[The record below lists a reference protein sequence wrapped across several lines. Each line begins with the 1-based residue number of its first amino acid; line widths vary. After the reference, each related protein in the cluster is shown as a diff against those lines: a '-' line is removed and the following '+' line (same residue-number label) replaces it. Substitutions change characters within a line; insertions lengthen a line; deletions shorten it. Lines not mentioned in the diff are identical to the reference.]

1 MITIIIRDN
10 FIVLHT
16 ASCKNMIITTKGHYL
31 MRIKTTFFC
40 ALLCSFSSY
49 AAEPTETS
57 KQTITNN
64 DKDIEKIEIY
74 SVHRRLTSSG
84 ALKDN
89 IAKTELLTDEF
100 ISNTQSAS
108 LADAI
113 QNAIGIRVSN
123 ECSMCGAKRIMI
135 NGMKGEHTNV
145 LIDGIPMHTMI
156 SGFYG
161 MDSVAATGIGS
172 IEIARGAGASL
183 TAPEAIGGTVNMVT
197 KDATENEVQI
207 DLSAGEVGYRKASIM
222 AMGVSEDNNS
232 HVTLVGQ
239 YDNRDQFD
247 GDNNGVSENPT
258 LTNSS
263 MTIYF
268 SHDFSYTDNL
278 RIRYNQSNSEV
289 FGGPVLGDTVH
300 SIADALSSVVYGE
313 ADNLFVDNDVRNT
326 YVGNPWETA
335 EWVKTDREELSA
347 SWLHEINGDFNITT
361 SLAYI
366 DHIQDSFYEGVDY
379 YAEDTMLY
387 GSVRANYYLNDSHL
401 LTVGVDS
408 RTEEMRSRSRALML
422 IDNYVADSFDYNING
437 IYFQDTW
444 TPHADFEVAAA
455 LRIDHMTADFVDI
468 SKPGTEIDKTLFS
481 PRVDM
486 RYIHDEQFTSRLSF
500 GQGYRAPLSFFESDH
515 GILDAGKGYLVEV
528 NQPERSNSAT
538 YSLNYDNDKLTSTLS
553 FAYTEVDHLAT
564 LTHNDDGTPV
574 LGQLDE
580 TATVSAID
588 IAVNYQVFEQWSLS
602 AIAEQYSY
610 NNTFKESFA
619 IAPAEA
625 RITLSSDWDY
635 QGWDVITSAT
645 WVASRDLTE
654 YGYHGYNRSDATA
667 LKTTNAPSYVTI
679 DMKIIKALTQK
690 LKVYIGAT
698 NLLDYS
704 QANDMDSP
712 LMFHEDGT
720 YDVIYI
726 YGPLRGRTAYAG
738 LNYEF

>member
-1 MITIIIRDN
+1 MYS
-10 FIVLHT
+10 FEKPKL
-16 ASCKNMIITTKGHYL
+16 L
-31 MRIKTTFFC
+31 
-40 ALLCSFSSY
+40 LLCAVLISFSGY
-49 AAEPTETS
+49 ASTEPEPAEQHA
-57 KQTITNN
+57 KVLDQ
-64 DKDIEKIEIY
+64 DIEKIEVY
-74 SVHRRLTSSG
+74 SVRRRLTSSG

-100 ISNTQSAS
+100 IENTQSAS

-161 MDSVAATGIGS
+161 MDSTAATGIGS

-197 KDATENEVQI
+197 KDATENGVQV
-207 DLSAGEVGYRKASIM
+207 DLSTGELGYRKASVM
-222 AMGVSEDNNS
+222 ATGISEDNNS
-232 HVTLVGQ
+232 HLTIVGQ

-247 GDNNGVSENPT
+247 GDNNGVSENPA

-263 MTIYF
+263 MTLYF
-268 SHDFSYTDNL
+268 SQDFSLTDNL
-278 RIRYNQSNSEV
+278 RIRYNQSSSEV
-289 FGGPVLGDTVH
+289 FGGPVIGDTTFSV
-300 SIADALSSVVYGE
+300 SDALSSVKYGE
-313 ADNLFVDNDVRNT
+313 SEQLFVNNDVRDRYT
-326 YVGNPWETA
+326 GLPWETS

-347 SWLHEINGDFNITT
+347 SWLHEINGDFNITA

-408 RTEEMRSRSRALML
+408 RTEEMRSSSRALML

-444 TPHADFEVAAA
+444 TPHEDFEVAAA
-455 LRIDHMTADFVDI
+455 LRIDNMQADFVDI
-468 SKPGTEIDKTLFS
+468 SKPGVEIKKTLFS

-486 RYIHDEQFTSRLSF
+486 RYIHNEQFTSRLSF

-538 YSLNYDNDKLTSTLS
+538 YSLNYDNTKLTSTLS

-564 LTHNDDGTPV
+564 LTHNENGTPV
-574 LGQLDE
+574 LGQLNK

-588 IAVNYQVFEQWSLS
+588 LAINYQVFEQWALS
-602 AIAEQYSY
+602 AIAEQYHY

-619 IAPAEA
+619 IAPAEQ
-625 RITLSSDWDY
+625 RITISSDWDY
-635 QGWDVITSAT
+635 LGWDVIASAT
-645 WVASRDLTE
+645 WVASRDLTD
-654 YGYHGYNRSDATA
+654 YGYLGYNRNDATQ
-667 LKTTNAPSYVTI
+667 LKTTDAPSYFTL
-679 DMKIIKALTQK
+679 DMKVIKAITK
-690 LKVYIGAT
+690 ELKIYLGAT

-704 QANDMDSP
+704 QADDMDSP
-712 LMFHEDGT
+712 LMFHEDGS
-720 YDVIYI
+720 YDVVYI
-726 YGPLRGRTAYAG
+726 YGPLRGRTAYVG